1 MSGELIGKA
10 AKRRT
15 PRGSEHMT
23 EAKPVERR
31 RGLTRYIVPHPAF
44 RWYNE
49 RMATAALAAISIS
62 GLVSWLHQRTLF
74 QALDLDMV
82 VQRTGLGDAWS
93 LYTNATL
100 MVTLAAIATAT
111 FSVIL
116 VGFYLSHRMAG
127 PVYQLREHMLAALAG
142 AQPKQLQVRKGDQ
155 FLDVCET
162 FNALMCHLGQL
173 EATPEKRAAEAPER
187 GDPLRL
193 STEPGT

>member
-1 MSGELIGKA
+1 MLSA
-10 AKRRT
+10 S
-15 PRGSEHMT
+15 GSENMT
-23 EAKPVERR
+23 ETKQIERR
-31 RGLTRYIVPHPAF
+31 RGMSRYLVPHPAF

-49 RMATAALAAISIS
+49 RMAAAAITAISIS
-62 GLVSWLHQRTLF
+62 ALVSWWHQRILF
-74 QALDLDMV
+74 QALDLRML
-82 VQRTGLGDAWS
+82 VQRPGVDAAWS

-155 FLDVCET
+155 FQDVCET

-173 EATPEKRAAEAPER
+173 EATLEKRAPETPEHS
-187 GDPLRL
+187 DLLTL